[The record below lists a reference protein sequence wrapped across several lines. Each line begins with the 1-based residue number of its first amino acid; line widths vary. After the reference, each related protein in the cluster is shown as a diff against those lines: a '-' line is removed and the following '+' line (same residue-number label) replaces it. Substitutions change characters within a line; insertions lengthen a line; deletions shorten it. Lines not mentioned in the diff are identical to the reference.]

1 MIDMEIKKEQ
11 FKSYDGIHELIISHS
26 SHIRS
31 IDIAQHILDMQSEV
45 SMLKNIIEDFRQKE
59 KRSEKVIDITGRS

>member
-1 MIDMEIKKEQ
+1 VINMEIKKEQ
-11 FKSYDGIHELIISHS
+11 FKSYDGLHELIISHS

-31 IDIAQHILDMQSEV
+31 IDVAQHILDLQSEV

-59 KRSEKVIDITGRS
+59 KKSEQVLDISR

>member
-31 IDIAQHILDMQSEV
+31 IDVAQHILDMQNEIT
-45 SMLKNIIEDFRQKE
+45 MLKNIIEDFRQKE
-59 KRSEKVIDITGRS
+59 KKGERILDISG